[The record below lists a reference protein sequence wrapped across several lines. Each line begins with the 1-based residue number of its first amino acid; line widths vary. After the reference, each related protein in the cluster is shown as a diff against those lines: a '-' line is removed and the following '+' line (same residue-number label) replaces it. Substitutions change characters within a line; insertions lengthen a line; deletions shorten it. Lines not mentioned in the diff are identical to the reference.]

1 MHANKKGKTFM
12 KTTSKAL
19 MFGVAMA
26 AAGLGVLA
34 AVMPAAPV
42 VKLEPVVVTA
52 QRLPVGEVVKLATVE
67 VTASRAQVLAAQA
80 LEAGKQ
86 AAARATPNS

>member
-1 MHANKKGKTFM
+1 MHANKKGNALM
-12 KTTSKAL
+12 KITSKAL

-26 AAGLGVLA
+26 ATGLGVIA

-42 VKLEPVVVTA
+42 VKLAPVVVTA
-52 QRLPVGEVVKLATVE
+52 QRLPADEVVKLATVE
-67 VTASRAQVLAAQA
+67 VTASRAQVFAAQA